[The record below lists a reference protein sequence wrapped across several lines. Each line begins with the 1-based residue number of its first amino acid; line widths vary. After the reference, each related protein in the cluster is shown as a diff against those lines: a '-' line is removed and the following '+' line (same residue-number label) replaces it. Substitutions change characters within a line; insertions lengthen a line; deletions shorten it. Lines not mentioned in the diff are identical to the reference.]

1 MQRKGIGN
9 WELHYLVRPWS
20 IFCVLGLLG
29 EDDQGLRPAQ
39 EGLGIDALVLDP
51 ENTTGDLA
59 LILGTEVKE
68 RKTESADR
76 KVFPV

>member
-1 MQRKGIGN
+1 M
-9 WELHYLVRPWS
+9 VRPWS
-20 IFCVLGLLG
+20 IFCVLGLLR
-29 EDDQGLRPAQ
+29 EDDQDLRPAQ
-39 EGLGIDALVLDP
+39 EGQGIDARLLDP
-51 ENTTGDLA
+51 ENTAGDLA